1 MAYGI
6 KYQFTFPAQNGDT
19 FYIIVE
25 KDGYSG
31 SVIKR
36 CLGGAPIFRR
46 ERNGHVCGSS
56 LEFLAE
62 CTTDGEFSEFYTSNP
77 KLFRVS
83 LTSDSG
89 THFRGF
95 ISPELY
101 SEPDI
106 APPYDVKVTATDG
119 LGELRRYL
127 YEAQGQQTIGNLL
140 EYLLSFTGLATGFNS
155 NNATLVGEQD
165 ENVPAADFFDST
177 YINLDHMAGKTCYDV
192 LTKLLD
198 SIHADLF
205 QRITTGFSQWQILRE
220 TDVEN
225 ASQIVC
231 NRSKTSAFYDTKVAA
246 TPFGSMRSFDWWP
259 VGRLESD
266 VKPACKRMKVT
277 TDANYGEGLINAG
290 MTSDTGWTKSNATY
304 NSEQQAYQINAQNGY
319 IFQTLSFT
327 EGVRKRLT
335 LKIRMRQYKS
345 SQSGTGTES
354 TAKVTVSMYG
364 RTTGT
369 LRNLY
374 LREDTV
380 DGHLYWSDQSGS
392 FSVDLPAPVYGET
405 EGACTVFEVEVP
417 LYSDGGR
424 NFAIANS
431 ISVQIAR
438 DSSSYPLLVH
448 SCSLTMAEQIAGYED
463 LFIFSNGARDEAP
476 DVNSLFLP
484 AVQGYYSTPVEFMY
498 GVPKIISSG
507 SYVAIN
513 LFDPVGLDYAK
524 SNGIVR
530 LYKRG
535 RLNVPS
541 GAVVPF
547 AFIDSDSDVYLIR
560 SFEWDPLNCEMQV
573 ELLSLPAA
581 SASIESQEVTELV
594 GGGSSSGSSGSSSG
608 GGGGGGVDAYTKAET
623 DALIEASNLFSVV
636 EYESGKYA
644 AKLKAQIIANGVTKV
659 LDGIYTDGFLSAGG
673 LNANAGGG
681 GSGADYLWA
690 LNDVKSSN
698 GAVVRANGGAV
709 VAGDILVYGQI
720 ASNPSQNGWYAA
732 PQAQSDW
739 NQTSNTAPDYIKNK
753 PSLATV
759 ATSGSYNDL
768 SNRPTIP
775 SAPGTL
781 NTNNSTG
788 QSVSSSEALSGT
800 IKLHK
805 VSKTGSYND
814 LLNLPT
820 IPTVNNATLTVTMN
834 GTSAGT
840 FTANAAS
847 NVTIAL
853 TETDPTVPSWAKDS
867 SLAFASLPSLYVGKT
882 PVKGTNASNDTLLG
896 IDGFTNASSA
906 SASND
911 KSKVV
916 WDSVNEAWHF
926 YGGIYSDSFISA
938 GGLNSGSGSGGG
950 VENLWALHD
959 VYSVN
964 GAIVRADDSALANGD
979 VLTYNSTKGKWLA
992 APTAAAGIT
1001 GITMNGSAVS
1011 VDGSGVANL
1020 GTVITSHQSLGLVAG
1035 ASGGTANATTTNG
1048 NTYINLLGGGVNK
1061 GGVKL
1066 TGATNVSVASD
1077 NSGNIT
1083 ITGPDL
1089 SNYQAK
1095 VSALGNVEK
1104 PVYISAAGTFSACY
1118 KYAGGSLVRL
1128 NGTLKDEKEARIYAP
1143 TPAAGQTND
1152 TTASGLVGQVLV
1164 SSGLNNAPTWRSE
1177 IFVDKTNSR
1186 VGIGTTSPSY
1196 KLHVSGSTCMDDLY
1210 INGNNHLYLGTD
1222 MDAYLFRTSGD
1233 VVKLASEVGNI
1244 ELQSY
1249 GYDVSLIG
1257 LCINLT
1263 PSSGNFVKIEGN
1275 VRPGTTNTYN
1285 LGSSGKVW
1293 DNLYTNYVKIGPATI
1308 YYDSTNK
1315 CLRVIGTDDGTTI
1328 GFCCDGQV
1336 AAGGVASNS

>member
-6 KYQFTFPAQNGDT
+6 KYQFTFQAQNGDT

-192 LTKLLD
+192 LTMLLD

-205 QRITTGFSQWQILRE
+205 QRITTGFSQWQTLRE

-259 VGRLESD
+259 VGRLESE
-266 VKPACKRMKVT
+266 VKPACKRMAVK
-277 TDANYGEGLINAG
+277 TDANYGEGLVNAD
-290 MTSDTGWTKSNATY
+290 MASDTGWTKSNATY
-304 NSEQQAYQINAQNGY
+304 NSTQQAYQINAQNGY

-345 SQSGTGTES
+345 SQSGTSTES

-374 LREDTV
+374 LREDAV

-405 EGACTVFEVEVP
+405 EEACTVFEVEVP
-417 LYSDGGR
+417 LYSNGGR

-448 SCSLTMAEQIAGYED
+448 SCSLTMAERIAGYED
-463 LFIFSNGARDEAP
+463 LFTFSNGARDEAP

-581 SASIESQEVTELV
+581 SVSIASQEVTEV
-594 GGGSSSGSSGSSSG
+594 AAAQGGSGSSGSSSG
-608 GGGGGGVDAYTKAET
+608 GGGGGGGIDAYTKEET
-623 DALIEASNLFSVV
+623 DELIAASNLFEVQEYTSGKYEAVLKASVV
-636 EYESGKYA
+636 ENNVTKNLDAVSTPRVDTEEIDDTDSQMRITDGDGYVLAKFSHEGMQTTKVIAPDYKTDDINGFEVKEDSRPEVVISDPNGYVLERLRADGGFYGSVKERIIKRRNRPALSWIDDDFAVMDGSSIRTVYSKLHTWCLNHSLFLDFATGIQEGAALTYLLNWEKEGFRYLLHPDHDGWWTGAGGYVHDITKVRSSLVETIRFFRTQGLCSSGKI
-644 AKLKAQIIANGVTKV
+644 LVWPG
-659 LDGIYTDGFLSAGG
+659 
-673 LNANAGGG
+673 
-681 GSGADYLWA
+681 
-690 LNDVKSSN
+690 SSN
-698 GAVVRANGGAV
+698 SVDDNLPVVKKYCELAISVLQGGNPGIVNDRYQIHRIKIDEISASKTKTYYKNWISQCLLNNEWV
-709 VAGDILVYGQI
+709 ILYTHLYDVD
-720 ASNPSQNGWYAA
+720 PS
-732 PQAQSDW
+732 DTTDD
-739 NQTSNTAPDYIKNK
+739 TSNTFGNVMDIVSYAD
-753 PSLATV
+753 SLA
-759 ATSGSYNDL
+759 GL
-768 SNRPTIP
+768 R
-775 SAPGTL
+775 
-781 NTNNSTG
+781 ST
-788 QSVSSSEALSGT
+788 EE
-800 IKLHK
+800 IWEERKL
-805 VSKTGSYND
+805 
-814 LLNLPT
+814 
-820 IPTVNNATLTVTMN
+820 M
-834 GTSAGT
+834 
-840 FTANAAS
+840 
-847 NVTIAL
+847 
-853 TETDPTVPSWAKDS
+853 
-867 SLAFASLPSLYVGKT
+867 
-882 PVKGTNASNDTLLG
+882 
-896 IDGFTNASSA
+896 
-906 SASND
+906 
-911 KSKVV
+911 
-916 WDSVNEAWHF
+916 
-926 YGGIYSDSFISA
+926 
-938 GGLNSGSGSGGG
+938 
-950 VENLWALHD
+950 
-959 VYSVN
+959 
-964 GAIVRADDSALANGD
+964 
-979 VLTYNSTKGKWLA
+979 
-992 APTAAAGIT
+992 
-1001 GITMNGSAVS
+1001 
-1011 VDGSGVANL
+1011 
-1020 GTVITSHQSLGLVAG
+1020 
-1035 ASGGTANATTTNG
+1035 
-1048 NTYINLLGGGVNK
+1048 
-1061 GGVKL
+1061 
-1066 TGATNVSVASD
+1066 
-1077 NSGNIT
+1077 
-1083 ITGPDL
+1083 
-1089 SNYQAK
+1089 
-1095 VSALGNVEK
+1095 
-1104 PVYISAAGTFSACY
+1104 
-1118 KYAGGSLVRL
+1118 
-1128 NGTLKDEKEARIYAP
+1128 
-1143 TPAAGQTND
+1143 
-1152 TTASGLVGQVLV
+1152 
-1164 SSGLNNAPTWRSE
+1164 
-1177 IFVDKTNSR
+1177 
-1186 VGIGTTSPSY
+1186 
-1196 KLHVSGSTCMDDLY
+1196 
-1210 INGNNHLYLGTD
+1210 
-1222 MDAYLFRTSGD
+1222 
-1233 VVKLASEVGNI
+1233 
-1244 ELQSY
+1244 
-1249 GYDVSLIG
+1249 YD
-1257 LCINLT
+1257 
-1263 PSSGNFVKIEGN
+1263 F
-1275 VRPGTTNTYN
+1275 
-1285 LGSSGKVW
+1285 
-1293 DNLYTNYVKIGPATI
+1293 
-1308 YYDSTNK
+1308 
-1315 CLRVIGTDDGTTI
+1315 
-1328 GFCCDGQV
+1328 
-1336 AAGGVASNS
+1336 